1 MVKAKNKDQT
11 ATEVIHQEEPTE
23 EPEVPGEETDAITQ
37 IADSLRAIA
46 EKETVDKKTID
57 TLSKQIGGL
66 SEASQKVLMDSP
78 LMRDIT
84 EKASHSEDIVGNMKP
99 GEAYKVG
106 PISFKKPW
114 RVDDLEQFERIPFSS
129 TRREEWMWNG
139 IRFVFEEDETYHIP
153 EPFHTM
159 IMTHR
164 SDQKAA
170 RADIKNGFGMGFKQ
184 LSAEGWA
191 GKEAEDKKGE

>member
-1 MVKAKNKDQT
+1 MIKATVKEKDKPT
-11 ATEVIHQEEPTE
+11 KEPKAPEEE
-23 EPEVPGEETDAITQ
+23 ADAITQ

-46 EKETVDKKTID
+46 ATETVDKKTID
-57 TLSKQIGGL
+57 TLSEQIGGL

-78 LMRDIT
+78 LMQGIV
-84 EKASHSEDIVGNMKP
+84 EKASNSEDIVGNLKP
-99 GEAYKVG
+99 GQAYKVG

-114 RVDDLEQFERIPFSS
+114 RLDDLEQFERIPFSS
-129 TRREEWMWNG
+129 TRREEWIWNG
-139 IRFVFEEDETYHIP
+139 ISFIFEEDETYYIP
-153 EPFHTM
+153 EPVHTM